1 MNQRVKY
8 QDMLAL
14 VAMNGGII
22 HGSGSDSSKNK
33 KILTPEEI
41 KEKEKAETAEK
52 VKRKAHFQRIYK
64 IHQTIQKI
72 INDLL
77 PNEQQNYKY
86 KQPPPNAFSGSENWT
101 LTTEYKKTETVE
113 FVLET
118 WANDRVNNELDEMV
132 TSRLYIKEQSQI
144 MLEKRK
150 VKLTLKEIDKI
161 TIFPFLR
168 GTPGATAPEVLKN
181 TINRV
186 LLGFL
191 PIHRIF
197 RGFDQWTHVI
207 DHFIQEEPYIIS
219 VKSTGFARVY
229 VRNTIIE
236 YKNSDYDNVH
246 LRIRCK
252 QESTPIRLN
261 LLKDKIREYLDTQ
274 QWSFKSRYEAQT
286 ERIALMLKTHAS
298 M

>member
-86 KQPPPNAFSGSENWT
+86 KQPPPNAFSGYENWT
-101 LTTEYKKTETVE
+101 LTTEYKKNETVE
-113 FVLET
+113 FVHET
-118 WANDRVNNELDEMV
+118 WANDLVNNDLDEMV
-132 TSRLYIKEQSQI
+132 TSHLYIKEQSQI
-144 MLEKRK
+144 MLEKSI
-150 VKLTLKEIDKI
+150 VDLTLKEIDKI

-168 GTPGATAPEVLKN
+168 GTPGATAPEVLTN

-197 RGFDQWTHVI
+197 RGFDKWTHVI
-207 DHFIQEEPYIIS
+207 DHVFQAEKYIIS
-219 VKSTGFARVY
+219 LKSTSFAGFCE
-229 VRNTIIE
+229 RNTIIE
-236 YKNSDYDNVH
+236 YKNSDYENVH
-246 LRIRCK
+246 LTIRSK
-252 QESTPIRLN
+252 REPTPISLDS
-261 LLKDKIREYLDTQ
+261 LKVKIRLYLDTQ
-274 QWSFKSRYEAQT
+274 QWSFQSRYEAQT

-298 M
+298 V

>member
-1 MNQRVKY
+1 MA
-8 QDMLAL
+8 AL
-14 VAMNGGII
+14 VWASGGLINTSD
-22 HGSGSDSSKNK
+22 SGSSKKK
-33 KILTPEEI
+33 KILTPEQVLEEER
-41 KEKEKAETAEK
+41 EKNEENDRST
-52 VKRKAHFQRIYK
+52 AHFKRIYK
-64 IHQTIQKI
+64 IHQTIQEI

-77 PNEQQNYKY
+77 PKDQQNHRYY
-86 KQPPPNAFSGSENWT
+86 RPTTFGLVHWT
-101 LTTEYKKTETVE
+101 LKTEYGKTETVE

-118 WANDRVNNELDEMV
+118 WANDLVNNDLDEMV

-144 MLEKRK
+144 MLEKSI
-150 VKLTLKEIDKI
+150 VDLTLKEIDKI

-168 GTPGATAPEVLKN
+168 GTPGATAPEVLTN

-207 DHFIQEEPYIIS
+207 DHFIQEESYIIS
-219 VKSTGFARVY
+219 VKSTGFARAY

-236 YKNSDYDNVH
+236 YKNSDYNNVH
-246 LRIRCK
+246 LTIRSK
-252 QESTPIRLN
+252 REPTPISLDS
-261 LLKDKIREYLDTQ
+261 LKVKIGLYLDTQ
-274 QWSFKSRYEAQT
+274 QWSFQSRYEAQT

-298 M
+298 V

>member
-1 MNQRVKY
+1 M
-8 QDMLAL
+8 AA
-14 VAMNGGII
+14 AMAWAAGGLINT
-22 HGSGSDSSKNK
+22 SDSDSSKK
-33 KILTPEEI
+33 KKKLTPEEVEENERAK
-41 KEKEKAETAEK
+41 KEEKNKSNAHFKRIEK
-52 VKRKAHFQRIYK
+52 VHLIIGKY
-64 IHQTIQKI
+64 

-77 PNEQQNYKY
+77 PKDQQNHRYYRPKT
-86 KQPPPNAFSGSENWT
+86 FGLVHWT
-101 LTTEYKKTETVE
+101 LKTEYGKTETVE

-118 WANDRVNNELDEMV
+118 WANDLVNNDLDEMV
-132 TSRLYIKEQSQI
+132 TSHLYIKEQSQI
-144 MLEKRK
+144 MLEKSI
-150 VKLTLKEIDKI
+150 VDLTLKEIDEI

-168 GTPGATAPEVLKN
+168 GTPGATAPEVLTN

-219 VKSTGFARVY
+219 VKSTGFAGVY

-274 QWSFKSRYEAQT
+274 QWSFQSRYEAQT

-298 M
+298 V